1 MTAPIHSSRAAQAE
15 ERTSDN
21 APLDLRG
28 QTERLREAFRDGA
41 AAESRWRR
49 VAAAARTAVSGPRS
63 FRAVKITAGLA
74 LIAVCGIAPA
84 RRLLEDTSID
94 AVLNARLITLRAPID
109 GIVEPAT
116 FRGELGARTAANEV
130 LVSVRNLRA
139 DRGRAADLAR
149 DLATAR
155 IRRDGLKARLE
166 ALRQLSSTLASQ
178 VDEFRKAR
186 QVQLQASLSDLKS
199 QLVAAEANQKQSA
212 SNLERTNALT
222 RTGVQA
228 EAALERAD
236 RDATVASE
244 ATKSLAQ
251 KIVSLGAELQA
262 LDHGYFVG
270 DAYNDRPSS
279 RQQSDEVSIRIAETQ
294 AELSTAE
301 AAVHILE
308 SNLSSEQRLEAARSS
323 AQITAPAVGR
333 IWELLVSPGEEVSRG
348 QDLLRILDCSSG
360 LVTGTVRQSVYER
373 LFLGQAAEFF
383 ADGGGKPYRG
393 HVILLS
399 AGGTRAGNLAIQ
411 PSAAGGH
418 HVTVA
423 LAGVDELKCGVGR
436 AGRLV
441 FTPEGGGSSVTGSLL
456 GAFHLRG
463 SVL

>member
-1 MTAPIHSSRAAQAE
+1 MTAPINSSRAAQAE
-15 ERTSDN
+15 EETSDTV
-21 APLDLRG
+21 PLDLRG

-41 AAESRWRR
+41 AAESRWRK

-63 FRAVKITAGLA
+63 FRAAKIIVGLA
-74 LIAVCGIAPA
+74 LIVICGIAPA
-84 RRLLEDTSID
+84 RRLFEDTTID
-94 AVLNARLITLRAPID
+94 AVVNARLITLRAPID
-109 GIVEPAT
+109 GIVEQAK

-130 LVSVRNLRA
+130 LVSVRNPRA

-149 DLATAR
+149 DLAIAR

-166 ALRQLSSTLASQ
+166 ALRQLASTLAGQ
-178 VDEFRKAR
+178 VDAFREAR
-186 QVQLQASLSDLKS
+186 RVQLQASLRDLKS

-262 LDHGYFVG
+262 LDQGYFVG

-279 RQQSDEVSIRIAETQ
+279 RQQSDEVTIRIAETQ

-301 AAVHILE
+301 AAVHMLE
-308 SNLSSEQRLEAARSS
+308 SNLSSEQRVEAARSS

-333 IWELLVSPGEEVSRG
+333 IWELLVSPGEEVARG

-383 ADGGGKPYRG
+383 ADGGDKPYRG

-399 AGGTRAGNLAIQ
+399 AGGTRAGNLAIH

-418 HVTVA
+418 YVTVA
-423 LAGVDELKCGVGR
+423 LTGIDDLKCGVGR

-441 FTPEGGGSSVTGSLL
+441 FTPQDGGSSVTGSLL

>member
-1 MTAPIHSSRAAQAE
+1 MTAPTRSSRATQAE
-15 ERTSDN
+15 ETTSDE

-28 QTERLREAFRDGA
+28 QTERLRQAFPDEAAGV
-41 AAESRWRR
+41 SRWRK
-49 VAAAARTAVSGPRS
+49 VSAAARAALGGPRS
-63 FRAVKITAGLA
+63 FRTIKIAAGLA
-74 LIAVCGIAPA
+74 LIVICGIAPA
-84 RRLLEDTSID
+84 RRLFEDTSID
-94 AVLNARLITLRAPID
+94 AVVNARLITLRAPID

-116 FRGELGARTAANEV
+116 FRGELGASTAANEV
-130 LVSVRNLRA
+130 LVSMRNPRA
-139 DRGRAADLAR
+139 DRGRTADLAR
-149 DLATAR
+149 DLASAG

-178 VDEFRKAR
+178 VDAFQKAR
-186 QVQLQASLSDLKS
+186 QVQLQASLRDLKS

-251 KIVSLGAELQA
+251 KIVSVGAELQA
-262 LDHGYFVG
+262 LDQGYFVG

-294 AELSTAE
+294 AELSAAE
-301 AAVHILE
+301 AAVHMLE
-308 SNLSSEQRLEAARSS
+308 SDLSSEQRLQAARSS

-333 IWELLVSPGEEVSRG
+333 IWELLVSPGEEVARG

-373 LFLGQAAEFF
+373 LFLGQPAEFL
-383 ADGGGKPYRG
+383 ADGGKNYEG

-399 AGGTRAGNLAIQ
+399 AGGTRAGNLAIH

-418 HVTVA
+418 YVTVA
-423 LAGVDELKCGVGR
+423 LTGIDDLKCGVGR

-441 FTPEGGGSSVTGSLL
+441 FRSEGGGSGVAGSLL
-456 GAFHLRG
+456 GAFDLRG
-463 SVL
+463 SVF

>member
-1 MTAPIHSSRAAQAE
+1 MTAPTSSSRAGLIGE
-15 ERTSDN
+15 GPPDK
-21 APLDLRG
+21 APLDMRG
-28 QTERLREAFRDGA
+28 QTERLREAFPDGLA
-41 AAESRWRR
+41 AKSRWRKLSA
-49 VAAAARTAVSGPRS
+49 VARTALSRPRF
-63 FRAVKITAGLA
+63 FRALKIAVGLA
-74 LIAVCGIAPA
+74 LIAICGIAPA
-84 RRLLEDTSID
+84 RRLFEDTSID
-94 AVLNARLITLRAPID
+94 AVVNARLITLRAPID
-109 GIVEPAT
+109 GIVEAAT

-130 LVSVRNLRA
+130 LVSVRNPRA

-149 DLATAR
+149 DLASAR
-155 IRRDGLKARLE
+155 IRRDGLKARLD
-166 ALRQLSSTLASQ
+166 ALRQLSSALANQ
-178 VDEFRKAR
+178 VDAFQKAR
-186 QVQLQASLSDLKS
+186 QVQLQASLRDLRS

-251 KIVSLGAELQA
+251 KIVSVGAELQA
-262 LDHGYFVG
+262 LDSGYFVG

-294 AELSTAE
+294 AELSAAE
-301 AAVHILE
+301 AAVHMLE
-308 SNLSSEQRLEAARSS
+308 SDLSSERKLQDARSN
-323 AQITAPAVGR
+323 AKITAPGTGR
-333 IWELLVSPGEEVSRG
+333 VWELLVSPGEEVARG

-383 ADGGGKPYRG
+383 ADGSGKPERG
-393 HVILLS
+393 QVILLS
-399 AGGTRAGNLAIQ
+399 AGGARAGNLAIQ
-411 PSAAGGH
+411 PSTAGGH

-423 LAGVDELKCGVGR
+423 LTGIDGLNCAVGR

-441 FTPEGGGSSVTGSLL
+441 FTPEAGGSTAGGQLL
-456 GAFHLRG
+456 GAFQLRG